1 MKLLLVFIVALSLAT
16 QVRFA
21 RALDTCAVLTDTAIT
36 GNVDIIGDLDVDGN
50 ITLAGDVTSDQ
61 CTSSVCTI
69 KTTVDSLSSI
79 TSNGT
84 FCSAESCDTIN
95 SRANAA
101 TWPIF
106 FHAKIDVTAGNLYT
120 TFASNASVLFQ
131 TEVIDRNSTYTP
143 GNGSFVAPVF
153 GFYQYGFA
161 VHIDQMNIAA
171 GGTNTV
177 DFSCGLFKG
186 STLLDIMVKFKEYTN
201 TGGLTVTSTGIISL
215 NAWDAA
221 QVKCNIVAHSG
232 AITNIHVGSGNY
244 HMLYISEL

>member
-1 MKLLLVFIVALSLAT
+1 MKCLLFLTALLFLSQRLLVTAV
-16 QVRFA
+16 
-21 RALDTCAVLTDTAIT
+21 DTCSVLIDTTIT

-61 CTSSVCTI
+61 CTSSICTV
-69 KTTVDSLSSI
+69 KSTVDSLSSI

-101 TWPIF
+101 TWPVF
-106 FHAKIDVTAGNLYT
+106 FHAIVDVTAGNTY
-120 TFASNASVLFQ
+120 TFATNASVLFQ
-131 TEVIDRNSTYTP
+131 TEVIDRNATYTA
-143 GNGSFVAPVF
+143 GNGSFVAPIV

-177 DFSCGLFKG
+177 DFSCGLFRG
-186 STLLDIMVKFKEYTN
+186 STPLDILVKFKEYTN
-201 TGGLTVTSTGIISL
+201 TGGLTVASTGIVSL
-215 NAWDAA
+215 NAWDSA
-221 QVKCNIVAHSG
+221 QVKCNLVAHSG
-232 AITNIHVGSGNY
+232 SVTNVHVGSGNY